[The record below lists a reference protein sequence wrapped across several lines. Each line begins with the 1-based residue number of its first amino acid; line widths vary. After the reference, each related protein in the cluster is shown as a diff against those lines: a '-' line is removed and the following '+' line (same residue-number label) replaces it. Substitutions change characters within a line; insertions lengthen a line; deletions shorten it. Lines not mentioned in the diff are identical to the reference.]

1 MNKGFLGRKGFTL
14 TEMLVII
21 AIIGLISAI
30 VTASTSAARQKAR
43 DEARLGDLRTIQLGL
58 ALYNDVN
65 RGYPAGN
72 DISALNVLV
81 TQKYL
86 PAIPTDPFGAQYEYM
101 LSGSRY
107 CLGATVERTPP
118 EGSAVCTSA
127 PSGSTANY
135 KVQR

>member
-1 MNKGFLGRKGFTL
+1 MKKRSLGRKGFTL

-21 AIIGLISAI
+21 AIVGLFSAI

-43 DEARLGDLRTIQLGL
+43 DEARLGDLRSIQLGL
-58 ALYNDVN
+58 ALYHDVN

-72 DISALNVLV
+72 DITALNVLV

-86 PAIPTDPFGAQYEYM
+86 PSIPTDPFGTPYEYM
-101 LSGSRY
+101 LTGSRY

-118 EGSAVCTSA
+118 EGSALCTSA